1 VIGSYPSPQGGEE
14 YAVVFDRG
22 RQERLLVL
30 PALFDEHNKLR
41 HFTVEVMR
49 RLDAAGID
57 TFLPDLPGCNES
69 LAPLEAQT
77 LASWREAAQAVGDHF
92 GVTHVL
98 TLRGGA
104 LLAPD
109 LAGWAFAPI
118 AGQPLLNALMRARI
132 LASRE
137 AGRDET
143 REALLEA
150 GVYEGLELAG
160 LRLGAQVVSELW
172 QAHPGGALIEIAQS
186 NIGGGALWLRA
197 EPAHDPA
204 QADGLTALIAESLV

>member
-1 VIGSYPSPQGGEE
+1 VIGSWPSPQGGEE
-14 YAVVFDRG
+14 YALTFDRDRG
-22 RQERLLVL
+22 RRLLVL

-160 LRLGAQVVSELW
+160 LRLGAQMVSELW
-172 QAHPGGALIEIAQS
+172 RAHPGGALIEIAQS